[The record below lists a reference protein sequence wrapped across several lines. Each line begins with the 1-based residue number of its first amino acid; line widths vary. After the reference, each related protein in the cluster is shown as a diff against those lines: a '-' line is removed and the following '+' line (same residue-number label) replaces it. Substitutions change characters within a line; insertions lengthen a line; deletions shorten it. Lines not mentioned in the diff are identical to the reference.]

1 MRSLSFHSFSP
12 SLLTASDALHLR
24 PSPSAP
30 LQRYTPY
37 PSATAPSLQPAAPF
51 LRRRRPTLGGWCPSR
66 GVLPLAGDVLH
77 PVGGC
82 SAPPPPHPGRRR
94 SSPGGW
100 CPTLGGQRLSRDALP
115 LAGSALSSATVP
127 SRRTAVPPP
136 SHHGLGQRRPQ
147 PLMSSGAEGGSGG
160 GGIGDVRGWI
170 PRRWRQPRAD
180 PVAFFFLFFFCSSLF
195 FIFLESDIGIH
206 EL

>member
-82 SAPPPPHPGRRR
+82 SAPPPPPPRSTALFPRRVVPYPWRSAPQPRRPPPGWQRPLLGDSTLAAHGGASAKPPWPRAAASSASNEQWRRGRIRRWWHRRR
-94 SSPGGW
+94 PRVD
-100 CPTLGGQRLSRDALP
+100 PA
-115 LAGSALSSATVP
+115 
-127 SRRTAVPPP
+127 AVAA
-136 SHHGLGQRRPQ
+136 
-147 PLMSSGAEGGSGG
+147 AEGGSG
-160 GGIGDVRGWI
+160 RLFFS
-170 PRRWRQPRAD
+170 
-180 PVAFFFLFFFCSSLF
+180 FFFLLE
-195 FIFLESDIGIH
+195 FIFYFFGIGH
-206 EL
+206 WDS